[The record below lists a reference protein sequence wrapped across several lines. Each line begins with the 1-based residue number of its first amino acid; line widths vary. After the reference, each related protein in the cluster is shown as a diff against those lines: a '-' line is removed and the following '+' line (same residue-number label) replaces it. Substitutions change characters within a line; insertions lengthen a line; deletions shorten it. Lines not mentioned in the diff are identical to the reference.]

1 SQSPEFH
8 SPQGC
13 EISGLAATEVGLNHE
28 GHREH
33 EGFRIFFERNRI
45 SDGCVRV
52 GFVKFVIFVV

>member
-1 SQSPEFH
+1 MLGLRGQR
-8 SPQGC
+8 
-13 EISGLAATEVGLNHE
+13 LAATEVGLNPE

-33 EGFRIFFERNRI
+33 EGLRIFCERNRI